1 MTHHFD
7 RKKSLLLMVDIQQK
21 LLPVIDDHHAML
33 KRIIQLHQGAC
44 RLGVAVA
51 VSEQY
56 PKGLG
61 ESVEQLKDEF
71 TNHHIRLTKTRFS
84 AMDALMED
92 TRAHNYDQLV
102 VCGIES
108 HICVLQT
115 VRDALA
121 LSSWQRVGFVAD
133 GMGSRTQ
140 ESHRVAMAHMT
151 RLGAFPLT
159 VEMILFD
166 WLKDAKD
173 DAFKDVSQLIR

>member
-7 RKKSLLLMVDIQQK
+7 RQKSLLLMVDIQQK

-61 ESVEQLKDEF
+61 ETAQELSNQF
-71 TNHHIRLTKTRFS
+71 TNEHIRLTKTRFS
-84 AMDALMED
+84 AMDALMEEP
-92 TRAHNYDQLV
+92 RASDYEQLV

-133 GMGSRTQ
+133 AMGSRQQ
-140 ESHRVAMAHMT
+140 ESHRIAMAHMT

-173 DAFKDVSQLIR
+173 NAFKDVSQLIR